1 MTRPDPIIRPFTPLT
16 PSATGSH
23 DPSRW
28 IEAVAL
34 ASLILA
40 LLVFGT
46 VQQERL
52 ERRSSIERNV

>member
-1 MTRPDPIIRPFTPLT
+1 MTRPDPIIRPFIPLM
-16 PSATGSH
+16 PAISPR
-23 DPSRW
+23 DPSRL